1 MIFIL
6 CILISALLQFG
17 ALIGAVV
24 LFNMLVGLIRMGMFD
39 NDDARTICYLLIT
52 IAICLVAAVHVMP
65 A

>member
-1 MIFIL
+1 MLIF

-17 ALIGAVV
+17 ALVGIVT
-24 LFNMLVGLIRMGMFD
+24 LWNMLVGLIRMGMFD
-39 NDDARTICYLLIT
+39 NDDARTVCCLLIT